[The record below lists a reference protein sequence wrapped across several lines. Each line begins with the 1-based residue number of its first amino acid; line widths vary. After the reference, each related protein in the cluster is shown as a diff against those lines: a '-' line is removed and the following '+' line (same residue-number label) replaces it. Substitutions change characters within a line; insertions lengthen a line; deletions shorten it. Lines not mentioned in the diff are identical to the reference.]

1 MEQPNLLYIK
11 TLSKGDRSFEEK
23 IINIIK
29 VEFPV
34 EKKKYFDTLSQ
45 KNYLKAAEHVHKIGH
60 KISILGLENSYEL
73 AGDYESNL
81 REKNEELKDSFDDIL
96 HSITNYMNTL

>member
-34 EKKKYFDTLSQ
+34 EKKKY
-45 KNYLKAAEHVHKIGH
+45 LKA
-60 KISILGLENSYEL
+60 
-73 AGDYESNL
+73 L
-81 REKNEELKDSFDDIL
+81 RGNMSMQFFWSKHFQK
-96 HSITNYMNTL
+96 TNTLNLALLLLITKNM